1 VENKVSHAY
10 ICPFC
15 GSELISERELFV
27 PEGRIVVFK
36 CPRCGYKM
44 EVKMKYTIS
53 FSKGE
58 EQ

>member
-1 VENKVSHAY
+1 MSHAY